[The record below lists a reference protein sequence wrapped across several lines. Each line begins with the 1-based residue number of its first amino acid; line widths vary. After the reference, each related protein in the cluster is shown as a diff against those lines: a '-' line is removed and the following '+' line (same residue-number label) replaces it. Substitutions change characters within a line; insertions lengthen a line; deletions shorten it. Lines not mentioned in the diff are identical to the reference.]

1 MLLAIR
7 ERIMGFLG
15 WVILGIL
22 FIAFAFFG
30 LNSYLQDDVSS
41 YAAVVNGVEISSA
54 QHQQTYNQ
62 LRRKMEEQLGQSYD
76 PALLDEDMLRAASLQ
91 QLVNQTLLSQAADAE
106 GFAASNEQ
114 VALSINSIEA
124 FKEGG
129 VFSKDKYEQI
139 LGYQGIRPA
148 SFENGLKE
156 DIIVNQFTAGVS
168 ATAATPKA
176 NLVHAYVLEGQQRK
190 FKYLVLPLSGFTET
204 VSVSDDDIKAYYEA
218 HADAFM
224 TPERVKAQY
233 LELDAATIDTGTEI
247 DDEALQ
253 ALYEEQAEKYITP
266 EERHARHIL
275 VQLAAGAD
283 EEATTAALNKAYG
296 VISRLDADE
305 DFAVVAKELSDDPGS
320 AANGG
325 DLGFFGRGLMTPE
338 FEKAA
343 FALQLDEVSKPV
355 KSPFGFHV
363 IEIVEIKP
371 EEATPLAEVREELV
385 AQLLSDER
393 GDLFYEQSEILSNTA
408 FEQPDTLQGAAE
420 ELDMTIQ
427 ETGWVSANN
436 GEGIAQHDIVREALF
451 SEDVMDNGNNSAA
464 IEIGPDHVVVVRIL
478 ETQESARKPLD
489 TVKEQIKLLMVDENG
504 RALADARGKQ
514 YLEDLQGGITAL
526 DEIATTE
533 SLEVQETTYITRN
546 VSEPAAEIILTAFAA
561 DAPETD
567 KPVYEGVM
575 SAAGD
580 YIIIALEE
588 IKAGDFS
595 NLPPAAQKQLW
606 NNLNKLQGTAELAA
620 VMRTI
625 KAQAS
630 IDIPDQSEQ

>member
-15 WVILGIL
+15 WVILSIL
-22 FIAFAFFG
+22 FVAFAFFG

-54 QHQQTYNQ
+54 QHQRAYNQ
-62 LRRKMEEQLGQSYD
+62 LRRKMEEQLGQSFD
-76 PALLDEDMLRAASLQ
+76 PALLDEDVLRAGSLK
-91 QLVNQTLLSQAADAE
+91 QLINQTLLFQTADAE

-114 VALSINSIEA
+114 VALSINAVDA

-148 SFENGLKE
+148 AFENGLKE
-156 DIIVNQFTAGVS
+156 DIIVNQLTVGIS
-168 ATAATPKA
+168 TTAATPES
-176 NLVHAYVLEGQQRK
+176 NLIQAYMLEGQQRK
-190 FKYLVLPLSGFTET
+190 FKYLVLPLSGFTEA
-204 VSVSDDDIKAYYEA
+204 VSISDDDINAYYEA

-233 LELDAATIDTGTEI
+233 LELDAATIDTGMDI

-253 ALYEEQAEKYITP
+253 VLYEEQAEKYVTP

-275 VQLAAGAD
+275 VQLAPGAD
-283 EEATTAALNKAYG
+283 EETNTAALDKAYG
-296 VISRLDADE
+296 VISRLDAGE
-305 DFAVVAKELSDDPGS
+305 DFAALAKEISDDPGS
-320 AANGG
+320 AASGG

-343 FALQLDEVSKPV
+343 FELQAGEVSKPV
-355 KSPFGFHV
+355 KSPFGFHI
-363 IEIVEIKP
+363 IEVVEIKP
-371 EEATPLAEVREELV
+371 EVATPLAEVREELV

-393 GDLFYEQSEILSNTA
+393 GDLFYEQSEQLSNTA

-420 ELDMTIQ
+420 DLDMSIQ
-427 ETGWVSANN
+427 ETGWVSVNN
-436 GEGIAQHDIVREALF
+436 GEGIAQHATVREALF

-478 ETQESARKPLD
+478 ERQEAARKPLD
-489 TVKEQIKLLMVDENG
+489 TVKEQIRLLMLDENS
-504 RALADARGKQ
+504 RALAEAKGKQ
-514 YLEDLQGGITAL
+514 YLADLQGGETDL
-526 DEIATTE
+526 DEIATIE
-533 SLEVQETTYITRN
+533 SLEVQETAYITRN
-546 VSEPAAEIILTAFAA
+546 VSEPAVEIIVAAFAA

-567 KPVYEGVM
+567 NPVFDGVM
-575 SAAGD
+575 SVAGD
-580 YIIIALEE
+580 YIIIGLEE
-588 IKAGDFS
+588 IRAGDFS
-595 NLPPAAQKQLW
+595 KLPPASQKQLW
-606 NNLNKLQGTAELAA
+606 NNLNRVQGTAELAA
-620 VMRTI
+620 VMQAIR
-625 KAQAS
+625 AEAS
-630 IDIPDQSEQ
+630 IDIPKQSTQ